1 MLTSITGTCQK
12 YFICLYIY
20 CCKTYTWTGFK
31 DFQVLPWFSS
41 SFFVKPCPHWQ
52 VAVRRCWLVRLFV
65 GLAQLLPSWLRTA
78 YLNGA
83 FSFPNILL
91 VSTSNVPVSPHLI
104 CPLLPP
110 YKWQPEACPVYLKL
124 WCCIHNSTRDK
135 GHLSLLVLGVLLKVP
150 LKLRDI
156 THNKV
161 CPLTILASWFGM
173 MSRIHPSVYPQQVS
187 EELFWAHLGKISIFC
202 NSTVFPS
209 LFLYL
214 LVVNPLVHL

>member
-1 MLTSITGTCQK
+1 MILQQLFCETLSTLASCSQKMLIGEVVCRSGSVASILIENCLFKWCIFLPK
-12 YFICLYIY
+12 YTAGFHKQCPCIPSLNMPPASSLQMAAWGMPCVSKTLMLY
-20 CCKTYTWTGFK
+20 
-31 DFQVLPWFSS
+31 S
-41 SFFVKPCPHWQ
+41 
-52 VAVRRCWLVRLFV
+52 
-65 GLAQLLPSWLRTA
+65 QL
-78 YLNGA
+78 
-83 FSFPNILL
+83 
-91 VSTSNVPVSPHLI
+91 
-104 CPLLPP
+104 
-110 YKWQPEACPVYLKL
+110 
-124 WCCIHNSTRDK
+124 TRDK
-135 GHLSLLVLGVLLKVP
+135 GHLSLLALGVLLKVP

-173 MSRIHPSVYPQQVS
+173 MSKIHPSVYPQQVS